1 MRLNRSSNVRANARQ
16 DQENL
21 SVRGVGL
28 GSSLP
33 LFRVPIA
40 LSHYD
45 YQAQHEIDEMID
57 RVKNDV
63 HADRPA
69 VRAEFLQAIDS
80 TIETERDPTALLNS
94 YQFQ

>member
-1 MRLNRSSNVRANARQ
+1 
-16 DQENL
+16 
-21 SVRGVGL
+21 
-28 GSSLP
+28 
-33 LFRVPIA
+33 
-40 LSHYD
+40 
-45 YQAQHEIDEMID
+45 MID